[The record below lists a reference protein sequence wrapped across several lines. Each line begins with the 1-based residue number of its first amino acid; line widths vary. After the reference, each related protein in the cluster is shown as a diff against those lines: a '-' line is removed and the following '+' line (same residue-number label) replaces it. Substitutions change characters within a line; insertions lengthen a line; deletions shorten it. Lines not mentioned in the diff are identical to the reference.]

1 MNKSRAVVSPS
12 LLRRSPKPGV
22 SSEQYQSFCL
32 GLPEWCPCCIKMAE
46 RKRKPL
52 SLKRPR
58 VDQSD
63 KENDD
68 HEQQKIS
75 KTEERYLFDVTLED
89 ITKFKE
95 GECPLNTEKNTEWAV
110 RNFEAWQTA
119 RNKKFEEQCS
129 SNILSSTDMKELC
142 DWLCKY
148 IAEIRKT
155 DGTEHTPRSLYFL
168 LSGLQRHIRQLNPSK
183 ESMMSS
189 LNHSRMFVIP
199 CSDVFMPKVLVLR
212 QRLLQL
218 LQQRR
223 KTHCGNQVS

>member
-1 MNKSRAVVSPS
+1 
-12 LLRRSPKPGV
+12 
-22 SSEQYQSFCL
+22 
-32 GLPEWCPCCIKMAE
+32 MAE

-129 SNILSSTDMKELC
+129 SNILSSTDMKEFVTGCVSTL
-142 DWLCKY
+142 LIHVKL
-148 IAEIRKT
+148 
-155 DGTEHTPRSLYFL
+155 TE
-168 LSGLQRHIRQLNPSK
+168 LSILRGAFIFYYQDY
-183 ESMMSS
+183 
-189 LNHSRMFVIP
+189 
-199 CSDVFMPKVLVLR
+199 SD
-212 QRLLQL
+212 
-218 LQQRR
+218 
-223 KTHCGNQVS
+223 TSDS